1 MNSLFSRGIS
11 LLFACVLFVAAIYTG
26 ADFEEYHI
34 RNSGNHSGQQ
44 YITSADSD
52 IEVEI
57 CARKT
62 MQSEES
68 LCVCAVLKRTV
79 RRLSEYIVFAEVP
92 PCGLLTDNRICLFA
106 DYNMHIMQFCGYMS
120 VVMDYVHQQDGEKD
134 SDTI

>member
-11 LLFACVLFVAAIYTG
+11 LLFACILFVAAIYTG
-26 ADFEEYHI
+26 TDSKEYHAG
-34 RNSGNHSGQQ
+34 NSGNHSGQQ
-44 YITSADSD
+44 YITSADNEV
-52 IEVEI
+52 EVEI

-62 MQSEES
+62 IQSEDS

-106 DYNMHIMQFCGYMS
+106 DYSTDIMQSGGYMS

>member
-11 LLFACVLFVAAIYTG
+11 LLFACVLLVAAIYAG
-26 ADFEEYHI
+26 VDFEEYHV
-34 RNSGNHSGQQ
+34 RNSGNHSGRQ
-44 YITSADSD
+44 YITSADCD
-52 IEVEI
+52 VEVEI

-62 MQSEES
+62 IQGEES

-79 RRLSEYIVFAEVP
+79 RRLSDYIVLADVP
-92 PCGLLTDNRICLFA
+92 PCGQLTDNRVCLFA
-106 DYNMHIMQFCGYMS
+106 DYNEDIIQSCGYMS